1 LISFQNILL
10 LTLLNCYSMSAL
22 PDQAPSSSSSS
33 SIKQTIDDPI
43 ESCTL
48 SLQDRLHTLLT
59 RLSNTSKL
67 LTKTEWPSADDARV
81 HSEKTLLLIA
91 SIEKI
96 MEAIKMVEVKVNS
109 PEMYDKLRQVAI
121 PLDLLDMMDCA
132 GGVNP
137 DCFAR
142 GLMDEASR
150 QLGNLQRRK
159 TSMKVLAKTIQNG
172 MEQREK
178 QLKIIESLDEQIKS
192 STSRENTEIM
202 TMEIEQDT
210 TQEEQVEKNNTK
222 RKREDDEEEPEDAP
236 DAKR

>member
-1 LISFQNILL
+1 
-10 LTLLNCYSMSAL
+10 MSTL
-22 PDQAPSSSSSS
+22 PDEAPSSSSSFS
-33 SIKQTIDDPI
+33 RKLDKDDPI

-59 RLSNTSKL
+59 RLSNTSKH

-81 HSEKTLLLIA
+81 HSEKTLLLIT

-96 MEAIKMVEVKVNS
+96 IEAIKMVEVKVNS

-159 TSMKVLAKTIQNG
+159 TSMKILAKTIQNG

-178 QLKIIESLDEQIKS
+178 QLKIIESLDEQIKN
-192 STSRENTEIM
+192 STFREDAEIM
-202 TMEIEQDT
+202 TLEMEQQDT
-210 TQEEQVEKNNTK
+210 TQQSQKSNTK
-222 RKREDDEEEPEDAP
+222 RKREDEEEPEDAP
-236 DAKR
+236 DAKRSL